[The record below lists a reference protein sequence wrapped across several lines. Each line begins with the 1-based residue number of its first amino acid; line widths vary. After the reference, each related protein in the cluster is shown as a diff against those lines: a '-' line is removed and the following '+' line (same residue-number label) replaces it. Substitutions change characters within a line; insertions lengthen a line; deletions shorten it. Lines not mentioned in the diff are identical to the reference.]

1 MAIDRIQEAFKKA
14 ESEGRIALVP
24 YVTIG
29 FPELGLTTEI
39 VRAIVDAGADVV
51 ELGVPFSDPLGE
63 GPTIQA
69 SSHRALTNGVTP
81 EICIEV
87 ARDIRA
93 AGIDVP
99 IVFMG
104 YYNNILSFGLDE
116 YCTSIS
122 AAGVDGIIA
131 VDLPAAEAGPL
142 QDACDI
148 AGLSLVPLIALT
160 STDQAI
166 EHACK
171 RAAGFVYCISV
182 LGVTGARA
190 TMSDRVEG
198 LANKVRGFT
207 DLPVA
212 IGFGISTAEHVAE
225 VAGFADGVAV
235 GSALITALADG
246 EASGAADRAGAF
258 IRSIAPGTPRK
269 VVAN

>member
-1 MAIDRIQEAFKKA
+1 MAIDRIREAFKKA

-29 FPELGLTTEI
+29 FPELGLTTDI
-39 VRAIVDAGADVV
+39 VRSIVEAGADVV

-69 SSHRALTNGVTP
+69 SSHRALVNGVTP
-81 EICIEV
+81 EICFEV
-87 ARDIRA
+87 AREVRA

-104 YYNNILSFGLDE
+104 YYNTILSMGLDK
-116 YCTSIS
+116 YCSNAR
-122 AAGVDGIIA
+122 AAGVDGIIC

-142 QDACDI
+142 QDACDTNGI
-148 AGLSLVPLIALT
+148 SLIPLVALT
-160 STDQAI
+160 STDQSI

-198 LANKVRGFT
+198 LVDKVRRFT
-207 DLPVA
+207 DIPIGV
-212 IGFGISTAEHVAE
+212 GFGISNAGHVAE
-225 VAGFADGVAV
+225 AANFADGVAV
-235 GSALITALADG
+235 GSALINALADG
-246 EASGAADRAGAF
+246 DPSGAAERAGAY
-258 IRSIAPGTPRK
+258 IKSLVPGTPRK

>member
-1 MAIDRIQEAFKKA
+1 MAINRIRAAFEKA
-14 ESEGRIALVP
+14 ESEERIALVP
-24 YVTIG
+24 YVTVG
-29 FPELGLTTEI
+29 FPELALTTEI
-39 VRAIVDAGADVV
+39 VRSIVEAGADVV
-51 ELGVPFSDPLGE
+51 ELGVPFSDPLAE

-69 SSHRALTNGVTP
+69 SSHQALKNGVTP
-81 EICIEV
+81 ETCIEV
-87 ARDIRA
+87 VEDIRT

-116 YCTSIS
+116 YCTSAS

-131 VDLPAAEAGPL
+131 ADLPAAEAGPL
-142 QDACDI
+142 QDACDS
-148 AGLSLVPLIALT
+148 AGLSLIPLIALT
-160 STDQAI
+160 STDSAI

-171 RAAGFVYCISV
+171 RASGFVYCISV

-190 TMSDRVEG
+190 TVSDQVEG

-212 IGFGISTAEHVAE
+212 IGFGISNADHVAE
-225 VAGFADGVAV
+225 IARFADGAVV
-235 GSALITALADG
+235 GSALINTLAD
-246 EASGAADRAGAF
+246 GAADRAAKRAGEY
-258 IRSIAPGTPRK
+258 IQSLTPGTSRK

>member
-1 MAIDRIQEAFKKA
+1 MAADRIREAFENAK
-14 ESEGRIALVP
+14 SEGRIALAP
-24 YVTIG
+24 YVTAG

-39 VRAIVDAGADVV
+39 VRSIVDAGADVV

-81 EICIEV
+81 ETCIEI

-93 AGIDVP
+93 AGITVP
-99 IVFMG
+99 LIFMG

-116 YCTSIS
+116 YCTSLS
-122 AAGVDGIIA
+122 SAGVDGIICA
-131 VDLPAAEAGPL
+131 DLPAAEAGPL
-142 QDACDI
+142 QDACDS
-148 AGLSLVPLIALT
+148 AGLSLIPLIALT
-160 STDQAI
+160 STDKAI

-171 RAAGFVYCISV
+171 RAAGFIYCISV

-198 LANKVRGFT
+198 LANKVRGYT
-207 DLPVA
+207 DLPVV
-212 IGFGISTAEHVAE
+212 IGFGISTADHVAE
-225 VAGFADGVAV
+225 VANFADGVAV
-235 GSALITALADG
+235 GSALINALADG
-246 EASGAADRAGAF
+246 DPAGAAERGGDY
-258 IRSIAPGTPRK
+258 IQSLTPGTPRK